1 MQPNTDTPELTLAGL
16 TRRCA
21 QETEAF
27 FRRDAYDPLFCY
39 ELFRRAVTEQNQRAF
54 AFLYTQYTP
63 LVTGWVERH
72 PSFRNAHEEAQYFVN
87 RAFEKFWRALSAEKF
102 QQFSDLK
109 ALLSYLKLCTHSVLI
124 DYTRTRQVEVLDEET
139 GDVTLVD
146 LVASAHM
153 EDDALQQ
160 AARRDFWVLIR
171 SRLTGEKEEAVIYGS
186 FVMALKPAELQAH
199 YAHLFADIKDVYRT
213 KQNVL
218 DRLRRDLE
226 IQKTRADYL

>member
-1 MQPNTDTPELTLAGL
+1 MQPNIDTPELTLAGL

-27 FRRDAYDPLFCY
+27 FRRDAYDPHFCY

-72 PSFRNAHEEAQYFVN
+72 PSFRNAHEETQYFVN

-102 QQFSDLK
+102 LQFADLK
-109 ALLSYLKLCTHSVLI
+109 ALLGYLKLCTHSVLI
-124 DYTRTRQVEVLDEET
+124 DYTRSRQVEVLDEET
-139 GDVTLVD
+139 GDSSLMD
-146 LVASAHM
+146 LAASAHM

-160 AARRDFWVLIR
+160 AARRDFWALIR

-186 FVMALKPAELQAH
+186 FVMALKPAELQAY
-199 YAHLFADIKDVYRT
+199 YAHLFTDIKDVYRT